1 MKKRT
6 YGRRAL
12 SWLLAVSM
20 MTPGMGGLTTIY
32 AQEEIVSEDVFDSLG
47 VPPSLQ
53 DTGIRSAEDIVY
65 FVDCGI
71 TDVKNQEYESDSPLL

>member
-32 AQEEIVSEDVFDSLG
+32 AQEEIVSEDVSDSLG
-47 VPPSLQ
+47 VPPSL
-53 DTGIRSAEDIVY
+53 
-65 FVDCGI
+65 
-71 TDVKNQEYESDSPLL
+71 